1 MSVIAIVALVLCFA
15 YLICAIIDPERF

>member
-1 MSVIAIVALVLCFA
+1 MSVIAVIALVLCFA